1 MWLHLPFLWHSCFA
15 LSSSSRATPV
25 EEIDM
30 DTLGLYIHIPFCK
43 SKCRYCDFCSFP
55 SPKPHRIEAYLDA
68 LCREIEAYG
77 QKEHP
82 YYTDATSR
90 SVDTVYF
97 GGGTPTLLSPNAL
110 ARVAETLRSTVRIA
124 ENVEIT
130 AECNPATADLD
141 YFKALRTIGF
151 NRLSI
156 GAQSMQN
163 SELKRL
169 GRLHTADDVRKTV
182 ADARAAGF
190 CNVSLD
196 LMFGIPE
203 QTEESLSNT
212 LEEILSLSPDHLS
225 VYGLQIEEGTYFA
238 RHQNELSLP
247 DEDTERAMYMQ
258 TVETLSKHG
267 LHQYEISNFAR
278 PGRESQHNLRYWR
291 RQDYIGLGLA
301 AHSCMGSL
309 RFSNTEALD
318 RYLSGNR
325 RETEE
330 RISSHDVLAEQ
341 VMLGMRLTEGV
352 DFSALIR
359 AYGDQA
365 TRYRD
370 ALAAYEAHGLV
381 TADGGRIAFTRDGSY
396 VSNAILSNVLDFEK

>member
-1 MWLHLPFLWHSCFA
+1 
-15 LSSSSRATPV
+15 
-25 EEIDM
+25 M

-82 YYTDATSR
+82 YYTHAKSR
-90 SVDTVYF
+90 SVTTVYF
-97 GGGTPTLLSPNAL
+97 GGGTPTLLHPCAL
-110 ARVAETLRSTVRIA
+110 ARVMETLARIFRIEEDA
-124 ENVEIT
+124 EIT
-130 AECNPATADLD
+130 AECNPATADID
-141 YFKALRTIGF
+141 YFRALRVIGF

-163 SELKRL
+163 GELKRL
-169 GRLHTADDVRKTV
+169 GRLHTANDVKKTV

-190 CNVSLD
+190 DNISLD

-203 QTEESLSNT
+203 QTEESLADT
-212 LEEILSLSPDHLS
+212 LRTALSLSPDHLS

-238 RHQNELSLP
+238 RHQNELPLP
-247 DEDTERAMYMQ
+247 NEDTERAMYMQ
-258 TVETLSKHG
+258 TVDTLSTHG
-267 LHQYEISNFAR
+267 LPQYEISNFAR

-301 AHSCMGSL
+301 AHSCMDNL
-309 RFSNTEALD
+309 RFSNTEELD
-318 RYLSGNR
+318 RYLTGDR

-330 RISSHDVLAEQ
+330 SISPHDILAER

-352 DFSALIR
+352 DFSTLIH
-359 AYGDQA
+359 AHGDEA
-365 TRYRD
+365 IRYRD
-370 ALAAYEAHGLV
+370 ALASYEAHRLI
-381 TADGGRIAFTRDGSY
+381 TRDGDRIAFTHDGSY
-396 VSNAILSNVLDFEK
+396 VSNAILSDVLDFEK